1 MAAANLAPDF
11 RICQFSWLQ
20 LSFQLSTLNV
30 LDVTMNSGYDCF
42 DDYLIQS
49 NNISGSKRS

>member
-1 MAAANLAPDF
+1 MAAANPNLPV
-11 RICQFSWLQ
+11 SWLQ

-30 LDVTMNSGYDCF
+30 LDVAVNSDYDRF

-49 NNISGSKRS
+49 NNISGSKRP